1 MAGLIVREDVDAVR
15 DRSRLEDIVGQHVTL
30 RNAGVGALK
39 GLCPFHDEK
48 TPSFHVRPQL
58 GRWHCFGCNEGGDAI
73 SFVQKLDGL
82 SFTEAV
88 EYLATGLGIQLRY
101 EDGDGPTQRVDVGLR
116 QRILDANRNAAKY
129 FVEMLRSANGKP
141 AQDFLTERGFDAA
154 AVASFGIG
162 FAPLGWHGLVTYL
175 NKLGFKNEELLAAGL
190 VSQSERGLYDRF
202 RGRVIWPIKDVTGE
216 YIGFGARKLF
226 EDDNGPKYLNTP
238 ETAVYKKSQVLYG
251 LDAAKKEIARNKQI
265 VIVEGYTDVMAAHLA
280 GIKTAVAT
288 CGTAFGHDHVRIA
301 RRMLGQGGSNDGVML
316 ADGKSL
322 GGEVIFTFDGDAAG
336 KKAALKAF
344 SEDQNFSAQTYV
356 AISPQNMDPCELW
369 QKHGPQA
376 LQDLISSRRPLFEF
390 VLRTILNE
398 FDLNTVEGRINAL
411 QRSAQVVYGIKD
423 TTLRSEYVRVL
434 AGWLGLEVAVV
445 QSEVRKS
452 QSQGA
457 ARRNRGPIG
466 EQLPPGA
473 SQAVSSQRRG
483 GANNVGRGFVQLQEL
498 VLQGSLQAPDKVLQD
513 VFDSISSEVFS
524 DPAFRRVHELMIEV
538 GGVKVGA
545 GAQKKWL
552 ADIYDL
558 ADEQIKPVIDAL
570 TLKALPHDNTE
581 TLGAFL
587 QGVLLSFLEKCIGRE
602 IQQRKGALQRLDQAL
617 DADAYHLAFT
627 ELIELE
633 AQRRELLNLL

>member
-15 DRSRLEDIVGQHVTL
+15 DRSRIEDIVGQYVTL

-58 GRWHCFGCNEGGDAI
+58 GRWHCFGCNEGGDVI
-73 SFVQKLDGL
+73 SFVQKMDSL
-82 SFTEAV
+82 SFAEAV
-88 EYLATGLGIQLRY
+88 EYLATGAGIQLRY

-129 FVEMLRSANGKP
+129 FVEMLRSASGKP
-141 AQDFLTERGFDAA
+141 AQDFLAERGFDSA

-162 FAPLGWHGLVTYL
+162 FAPLGWHGLITYL

-202 RGRVIWPIKDVTGE
+202 RGRVIWPIRDVTGE

-226 EDDNGPKYLNTP
+226 DEDNGPKYLNTP

-280 GIKTAVAT
+280 GVKTAVAT

-301 RRMLGQGGSNDGVML
+301 RRMLGQGGSSDGVML

-376 LQDLISSRRPLFEF
+376 LQELISSRRPLFEF

-423 TTLRSEYVRVL
+423 TTLRNEYVRVL

-445 QSEVRKS
+445 QNEVRKT
-452 QSQGA
+452 QSRGTGRQSAGPLAPQGLNA
-457 ARRNRGPIG
+457 
-466 EQLPPGA
+466 GA
-473 SQAVSSQRRG
+473 SERG
-483 GANNVGRGFVQLQEL
+483 GDAHSTSRGFVQLQEL
-498 VLQGSLQAPDKVLQD
+498 VLQGALQAPDKVLQD

-524 DPAFRRVHELMIEV
+524 NPAFRRVHELMIEV

-552 ADIYDL
+552 ADIYEL
-558 ADEQIKPVIDAL
+558 ADEQTKTIIDAL
-570 TLKALPHDNTE
+570 ILKALPHDNTE

-587 QGVLLSFLEKCIGRE
+587 QGVLLSFLEKCIGFE
-602 IQQRKGALQRLDQAL
+602 IQQRKGALQRLDQTL

-633 AQRRELLNLL
+633 AQRRELLDLL

>member
-15 DRSRLEDIVGQHVTL
+15 DRSRIEDIVGQYVTL

-58 GRWHCFGCNEGGDAI
+58 GRWHCFGCNEGGDVI
-73 SFVQKLDGL
+73 SFVQKMDSL
-82 SFTEAV
+82 SFAEAV
-88 EYLATGLGIQLRY
+88 EYLATGAGIQLRY

-129 FVEMLRSANGKP
+129 FVEMLRSASGKP
-141 AQDFLTERGFDAA
+141 AQDFLTERGFDSA

-162 FAPLGWHGLVTYL
+162 FAPLGWHGLITYL

-202 RGRVIWPIKDVTGE
+202 RGRVIWPIRDVTGE

-226 EDDNGPKYLNTP
+226 DEDNGPKYLNTP

-251 LDAAKKEIARNKQI
+251 LDTAKKEIARNKQI

-280 GIKTAVAT
+280 GVKTAVAT

-301 RRMLGQGGSNDGVML
+301 RRMLGQGGSSDGVML

-376 LQDLISSRRPLFEF
+376 LQELISSRRPLFEF

-423 TTLRSEYVRVL
+423 TTLRNEYVRVL
-434 AGWLGLEVAVV
+434 AGWLGLEVAVD
-445 QSEVRKS
+445 QNEVRKT
-452 QSQGA
+452 QS
-457 ARRNRGPIG
+457 RGTGRQSAGPLAPRG
-466 EQLPPGA
+466 LNTGA
-473 SQAVSSQRRG
+473 SERG
-483 GANNVGRGFVQLQEL
+483 GDAHSTSRGFVQLQEL
-498 VLQGSLQAPDKVLQD
+498 VLQGALQAPDKVLQD

-524 DPAFRRVHELMIEV
+524 NPAFRRVHELMIEV

-552 ADIYDL
+552 ADIYEL
-558 ADEQIKPVIDAL
+558 ADEQTKTIIDAL
-570 TLKALPHDNTE
+570 ILKALPHDNTE

-587 QGVLLSFLEKCIGRE
+587 QGVLLSFLERCIGFE
-602 IQQRKGALQRLDQAL
+602 IQQRKGALQRLDQTL

-633 AQRRELLNLL
+633 AQRRELLDLL

>member
-15 DRSRLEDIVGQHVTL
+15 DRSRIEDIVGQYVTL

-58 GRWHCFGCNEGGDAI
+58 GRWHCFGCNEGGDVI
-73 SFVQKLDGL
+73 SFVQKIDSL
-82 SFTEAV
+82 SFAEAV
-88 EYLATGLGIQLRY
+88 EYLATGAGIQLRY

-129 FVEMLRSANGKP
+129 FVEMLRSASGKP
-141 AQDFLTERGFDAA
+141 AQDFLTERGFDSA

-162 FAPLGWHGLVTYL
+162 FAPLGWHGLITYL

-202 RGRVIWPIKDVTGE
+202 RGRVIWPIRDVTGE

-226 EDDNGPKYLNTP
+226 DEDNGPKYLNTP

-251 LDAAKKEIARNKQI
+251 LDTAKKEIARNKQI

-280 GIKTAVAT
+280 GVKTAVAT

-301 RRMLGQGGSNDGVML
+301 RRMLGQGGSSDGVML

-376 LQDLISSRRPLFEF
+376 LQELISSRRPLFEF

-423 TTLRSEYVRVL
+423 TTLRNEYVRVL

-445 QSEVRKS
+445 QNEVRKT
-452 QSQGA
+452 QSRGTGRQGA
-457 ARRNRGPIG
+457 GPLAPQG
-466 EQLPPGA
+466 LNAGA
-473 SQAVSSQRRG
+473 SERG
-483 GANNVGRGFVQLQEL
+483 GGAHSTSRGFVQLQEL
-498 VLQGSLQAPDKVLQD
+498 VLQGALQAPDKVLQD

-524 DPAFRRVHELMIEV
+524 NPAFRRVHELMIEV

-552 ADIYDL
+552 ADIYEL
-558 ADEQIKPVIDAL
+558 ADEQTKTIIDAL
-570 TLKALPHDNTE
+570 ILKALPHDNTE

-587 QGVLLSFLEKCIGRE
+587 QGVLLSFLEKCIGFE
-602 IQQRKGALQRLDQAL
+602 IQQRKGALQRLDQTL

-633 AQRRELLNLL
+633 AQRRELLDLL